1 MAYFKATIEILVDA
15 DGEAEACDCV
25 SETLREV
32 LRERL
37 RNGGFN
43 AFIAADDTDAGRLY
57 RVRVGPELER
67 SRAETLAK
75 QLKDKFRLS
84 GMIVNHP

>member
-32 LRERL
+32 LREFSPSSPL
-37 RNGGFN
+37 IDWHYAGPDGDPQPHDGTGFEY
-43 AFIAADDTDAGRLY
+43 ADPAQLGRPDHEEGSDATT
-57 RVRVGPELER
+57 E
-67 SRAETLAK
+67 
-75 QLKDKFRLS
+75 
-84 GMIVNHP
+84 